1 MKYALIALGVIV
13 LVAAAFWGGTVYA
26 GVTAPQGAGG
36 PAGAFASLYQ
46 EERQQLRSMTTE
58 QRDEFLAEKGI
69 EAPSGAFG
77 NGVGRPGN
85 DSNRPNARG
94 TRLLE
99 GSIASA
105 ADKEISVA
113 LDGGGSVAV
122 FVDDKTVEAIVAGTD
137 GSLEKGTKV
146 MVFAE
151 PEADGVL
158 YARAIVLK

>member
-1 MKYALIALGVIV
+1 
-13 LVAAAFWGGTVYA
+13 
-26 GVTAPQGAGG
+26 
-36 PAGAFASLYQ
+36 
-46 EERQQLRSMTTE
+46 MTTE

-105 ADKEISVA
+105 AEKEIVRVA